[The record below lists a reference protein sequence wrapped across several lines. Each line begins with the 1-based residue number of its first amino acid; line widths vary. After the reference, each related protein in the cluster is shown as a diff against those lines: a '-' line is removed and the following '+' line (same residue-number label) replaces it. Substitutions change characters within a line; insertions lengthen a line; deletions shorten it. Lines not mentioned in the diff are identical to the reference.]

1 MSQTEEPK
9 KIDID
14 SNDMQPTDS
23 DKKDPSSDDRETSHD
38 DDDLPSLSSIEILDF
53 KKTPERHK
61 ELHRFEQILN
71 APIHNI
77 PLLFL
82 EKHEDA
88 LPLLSLYAK
97 KNKIGF
103 LSISPSV
110 FGMDFDDSELPY
122 KIEEKLD
129 KVGKILEFTDLEKEI
144 PVYCDLLD
152 YMGHNI
158 WGKFSQNCL
167 QLDRPF
173 VIIAKKEEQQD
184 IKEEINTGFNISGPL
199 ENPEAPYIP
208 KGLAKTTE
216 LQIAPLTNDEKKV
229 YLTHYF
235 NRLLFD
241 NELLCSN
248 KEKRY
253 LIQESIKCTSGEKA
267 LFEIFRAFD
276 HLITVTKQSKQK
288 IISRE
293 LVKKTLTEKL
303 PVYNQVERLMDMDDR
318 LKEQIFG
325 QDDAINKCYETILA
339 TIDDEKREKPS
350 VLAFFGPSGVGK
362 TALAEEISLVMTGK
376 NVVKINMSEYSES
389 FKSSILIGSAKGYVD
404 SDEDG
409 LLAKTIKENPK
420 AVILLDEFEKAHP
433 KVQQLFLGIFD
444 KGSVFDN
451 HAGQIDMS
459 KTTII
464 LTSNAGVRLEQ
475 TLGFGA
481 STTPD
486 YVADEKIIKESFAP
500 ELLGRLD
507 AKILFNP
514 LTDEA
519 LLKIIDKYMLQMK
532 PRFDKLGVQ
541 VILSPEVKTNLLK
554 HGKDPM
560 FGARP
565 ILSLMRQKVKLP
577 VEIGVLKKRIKKG
590 NQVIIN
596 SLEKDDL
603 IIHPKK
609 LGQVQTGLS
618 KTNQR

>member
-1 MSQTEEPK
+1 MTK
-9 KIDID
+9 GK
-14 SNDMQPTDS
+14 
-23 DKKDPSSDDRETSHD
+23 
-38 DDDLPSLSSIEILDF
+38 
-53 KKTPERHK
+53 
-61 ELHRFEQILN
+61 
-71 APIHNI
+71 
-77 PLLFL
+77 LLIV
-82 EKHEDA
+82 
-88 LPLLSLYAK
+88 S
-97 KNKIGF
+97 
-103 LSISPSV
+103 
-110 FGMDFDDSELPY
+110 
-122 KIEEKLD
+122 
-129 KVGKILEFTDLEKEI
+129 
-144 PVYCDLLD
+144 
-152 YMGHNI
+152 
-158 WGKFSQNCL
+158 
-167 QLDRPF
+167 
-173 VIIAKKEEQQD
+173 
-184 IKEEINTGFNISGPL
+184 
-199 ENPEAPYIP
+199 
-208 KGLAKTTE
+208 
-216 LQIAPLTNDEKKV
+216 
-229 YLTHYF
+229 
-235 NRLLFD
+235 
-241 NELLCSN
+241 
-248 KEKRY
+248 
-253 LIQESIKCTSGEKA
+253 
-267 LFEIFRAFD
+267 
-276 HLITVTKQSKQK
+276 
-288 IISRE
+288 
-293 LVKKTLTEKL
+293 
-303 PVYNQVERLMDMDDR
+303 
-318 LKEQIFG
+318 
-325 QDDAINKCYETILA
+325 
-339 TIDDEKREKPS
+339 
-350 VLAFFGPSGVGK
+350 GPSGVGK

-541 VILSPEVKTNLLK
+541 VILSPEVKNELLK

-565 ILSLMRQKVKLP
+565 VLSLMRQKVKLP

-609 LGQVQTGLS
+609 LGRVQTGLS